1 MPQSS
6 VGYSTGGLLGGL
18 RQRGDVGAFAKGQ
31 AMQSAAGLGMKAQQQ
46 NQELGLKEMQQ
57 QNQMQQ
63 AGNRQAAEQ
72 ASNRLQENLAEGA
85 LGSRQR
91 NFMVGN
97 AYDYAGLRKRR
108 ALQWQQALLNNASQ
122 EM

>member
-1 MPQSS
+1 
-6 VGYSTGGLLGGL
+6 
-18 RQRGDVGAFAKGQ
+18 
-31 AMQSAAGLGMKAQQQ
+31 MQSAAGLGMKAQQQ